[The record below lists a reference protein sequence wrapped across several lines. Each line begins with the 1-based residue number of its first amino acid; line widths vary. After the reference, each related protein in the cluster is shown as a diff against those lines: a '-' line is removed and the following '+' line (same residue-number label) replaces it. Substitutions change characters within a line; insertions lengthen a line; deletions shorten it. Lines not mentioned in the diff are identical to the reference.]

1 MTTSGFQLVFTP
13 LPPLPHEVGEVDD
26 EVAPPPPVSSRPRA
40 LPTTTRADY
49 RHAGLLSEYGGV
61 KGWLAADSWSRKR
74 SRDSLAPE
82 AQGETRRRNL

>member
-26 EVAPPPPVSSRPRA
+26 DVAPPPVSFRPRA
-40 LPTTTRADY
+40 SPTAARANY

-61 KGWLAADSWSRKR
+61 KGWMAADQWSRKR
-74 SRDSLAPE
+74 SRDSLGP
-82 AQGETRRRNL
+82 